1 MVNEITTLKHEAFF
15 WPLYHQHHIEML
27 FEQNHK
33 FENAYSHHLWESSG
47 KEYLDTLTI
56 DHIKNQNTTFTN
68 IVKDLI

>member
-1 MVNEITTLKHEAFF
+1 
-15 WPLYHQHHIEML
+15 ML